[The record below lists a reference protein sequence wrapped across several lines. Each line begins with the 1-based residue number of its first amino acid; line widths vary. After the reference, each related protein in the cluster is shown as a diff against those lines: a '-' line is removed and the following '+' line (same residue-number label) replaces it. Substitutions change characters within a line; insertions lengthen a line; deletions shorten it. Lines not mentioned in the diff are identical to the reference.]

1 MYIEKINCLASDIEE
16 IKKLIKTNKKE
27 IKKRENILAM
37 QYDEVL
43 ESEILQ
49 YKEEIESLRELLKT
63 KKQLLKNYKKL

>member
-1 MYIEKINCLASDIEE
+1 MYIEKINCLATDIEE

-27 IKKRENILAM
+27 IKKRENILAI

-43 ESEILQ
+43 ETEILQ
-49 YKEEIESLRELLKT
+49 YKEEIESIRELLKT

>member
-37 QYDEVL
+37 QYDELL

>member
-16 IKKLIKTNKKE
+16 INKLIKTNKKE
-27 IKKRENILAM
+27 IKKRKNIIAI

-43 ESEILQ
+43 ETEILQ
-49 YKEEIESLRELLKT
+49 YKEEIENLRELLKI

>member
-1 MYIEKINCLASDIEE
+1 MYIEKINCLATEIEE
-16 IKKLIKTNKKE
+16 INKLIKTNKKE

>member
-43 ESEILQ
+43 ETEILQ

>member
-1 MYIEKINCLASDIEE
+1 MYIEKINCLATEIEE
-16 IKKLIKTNKKE
+16 INKLIKTNKKE
-27 IKKRENILAM
+27 IKKREKILVI

>member
-49 YKEEIESLRELLKT
+49 YKEEIESLREVLKT

>member
-16 IKKLIKTNKKE
+16 IKEAIKTNKKE
-27 IKKRENILAM
+27 IKKRENILAI
-37 QYDEVL
+37 QVDEVL
-43 ESEILQ
+43 ETEILQ

>member
-27 IKKRENILAM
+27 IKKREKILAM

-43 ESEILQ
+43 ETEILQ